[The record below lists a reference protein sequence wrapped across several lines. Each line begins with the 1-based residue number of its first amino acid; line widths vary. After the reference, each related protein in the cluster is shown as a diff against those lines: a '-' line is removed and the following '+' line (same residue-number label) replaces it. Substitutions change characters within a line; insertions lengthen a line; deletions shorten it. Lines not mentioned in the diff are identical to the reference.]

1 MYEYRVKAFTET
13 EGDAVEFLNEM
24 AGDGWEYVEGLYEGH
39 PPLDVLFRRLA
50 KKSPTKTRTQ
60 SKKSKVR
67 PASRV
72 ARRAKS
78 SADDC

>member
-24 AGDGWEYVEGLYEGH
+24 AVEGWEYVEGLYEGH

-50 KKSPTKTRTQ
+50 KKNPAKARNQ
-60 SKKSKVR
+60 AKKSKVR

-78 SADDC
+78 PASDR